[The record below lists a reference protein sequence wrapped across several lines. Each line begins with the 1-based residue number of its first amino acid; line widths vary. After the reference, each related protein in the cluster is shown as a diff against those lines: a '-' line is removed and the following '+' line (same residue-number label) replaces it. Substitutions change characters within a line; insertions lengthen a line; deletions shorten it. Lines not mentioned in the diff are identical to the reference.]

1 MYLNK
6 EQMMIPTT
14 EVNGT
19 CLQGYL
25 DITYEE
31 LTNIFGEPHVKR
43 TAPLDTQFDS
53 KTDIEWHF
61 IEERNGTDNVVFTI
75 YNWKNG
81 PAYTGQGEVET
92 ITRWN
97 VGGHNANAFDVVKR
111 YVSNPFK
118 WLSI

>member
-1 MYLNK
+1 MYLDK

-19 CLQGYL
+19 CLQGSL
-25 DITYEE
+25 NITYEE
-31 LTNIFGEPHVKR
+31 LTKIFGEPH
-43 TAPLDTQFDS
+43 DTPFDS
-53 KTDIEWHF
+53 KTDVEWRF

-97 VGGHNANAFDVVKR
+97 VGGYNANAFDVVKR